1 MTFSCGPNGKPR
13 LRVESRSGAV
23 DVGPA
28 LTVPDPFGC
37 RCLNICPCLRFQI
50 PLIKLGGQI
59 SCTQLSDKVSYAFAH
74 GRLAVD
80 PAKQNSP
87 KVCFRY

>member
-1 MTFSCGPNGKPR
+1 VTDQASRCPR
-13 LRVESRSGAV
+13 HRSRVEIWRGE
-23 DVGPA
+23 VGSA
-28 LTVPDPFGC
+28 LTVSDPFGC